1 MMVMGSVTFLG
12 KEVQLGSS
20 SGKQAAKHKKQSRID
35 SLLDDRSSQR
45 VISKT
50 VADSFFSKT
59 CDLQRKEWRT
69 TK

>member
-12 KEVQLGSS
+12 KEVQLGSKF
-20 SGKQAAKHKKQSRID
+20 KQAAKHKKQSRID

-50 VADSFFSKT
+50 VADSFFFQN
-59 CDLQRKEWRT
+59 LQRKEWRT